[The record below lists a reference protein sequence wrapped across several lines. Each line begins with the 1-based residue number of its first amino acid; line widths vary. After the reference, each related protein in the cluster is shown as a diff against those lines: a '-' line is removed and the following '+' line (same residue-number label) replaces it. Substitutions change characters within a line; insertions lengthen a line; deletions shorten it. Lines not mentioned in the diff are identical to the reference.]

1 MRCVELLRSRTGR
14 LASLRRL
21 VVRLVAVR
29 APVALVGTGLGV
41 EHDDAAVTVT
51 VGNKHL
57 IGLVIHRNSC
67 RPAQVRCVIAI
78 DSHATLPD
86 LQQKLSVFRELEDLT
101 IAVAVTG
108 GPDVVLRINGDAV
121 LATAGTSIAIQAPFG
136 RAGRTLRE
144 GRMQSSA
151 IEPFVLAPFRRA
163 TPSLEV
169 LTVRAEFDNRRSRQV
184 SIFRGV
190 AFLERVR
197 TVKHPDIAMGICGRA
212 TDTTQQHMLRHRGKF
227 WVDLENREDWLGGLR
242 DGGWN
247 RAEKSH
253 Q

>member
-1 MRCVELLRSRTGR
+1 QEFALEGERLDAVVRPIRYIHNSVSGDLNAVRRVELLRSRTAR
-14 LASLRRL
+14 LASFRGL

-41 EHDDAAVTVT
+41 EHDDAAVTIT

-57 IGLVIHRNSC
+57 VGLVVHRNSC

-78 DSHATLPD
+78 DSHAALPD
-86 LQQKLSVFRELEDLT
+86 LQQKLSVFGELEDLT

-108 GPDVVLRINGDAV
+108 EPDVVLRINGDAV

-151 IEPFVLAPFRRA
+151 IKPFVLAPFRGDCIR
-163 TPSLEV
+163 PSRSEEHTSELQSRSDLVCRLLLEKKK
-169 LTVRAEFDNRRSRQV
+169 NRKKQ
-184 SIFRGV
+184 I
-190 AFLERVR
+190 
-197 TVKHPDIAMGICGRA
+197 
-212 TDTTQQHMLRHRGKF
+212 
-227 WVDLENREDWLGGLR
+227 
-242 DGGWN
+242 
-247 RAEKSH
+247 
-253 Q
+253 